1 MERMYRVLAFWTGI
15 FAVLFFAGDMHSM
28 ALLFF
33 AQTAILLA
41 LSYLYLSER
50 VYIYIFGAYLTIF
63 FVGFTYYS
71 TFVLVPSFGGHH

>member
-15 FAVLFFAGDMHSM
+15 FAVLFFAGDMYSM

-41 LSYLYLSER
+41 LSYLNLSER

-71 TFVLVPSFGGHH
+71 TFVLVPSFGGH